1 MTQTE
6 PPQHMPLH
14 LQRDGFDPARRLL
27 DAHGG
32 TIEAHTAFGLPAK
45 IITSYPA
52 VREVL
57 ADAER
62 FSSAGLIGA
71 GPGPGGPAEG
81 NLRGSD
87 PPRHTRLR
95 KFLSPEFTVRRI
107 SRLVPRITEIV
118 DEHLA
123 AMAAAGPPADLVA
136 DFALPVPS
144 LVICE
149 LLGVPFE
156 DRAEFQARAA
166 KQIDVSAPI
175 EERMKAGA
183 GSRAYMAGLVERA
196 RREPGEDMLGM
207 LVRQHGDDL
216 TPGELAGVAGLLL
229 IAGHETTASTIGLA
243 VLKLLREPA
252 QILLLRDRPEAVE
265 NAIEELLRYLS
276 VVHSGVPRVATRDT
290 ELAGEPI
297 ARGEVVILSLP
308 TANRDPALAEDPDQ
322 LDLGRRITRHVA
334 FGHGVHHC
342 LGAALARAELRIA
355 LPALLRRFPTLAMA
369 DPDAPVD
376 FRSFAIVYA
385 VRSLPVTW

>member
-6 PPQHMPLH
+6 PPRPMPLH

-32 TIEAHTAFGLPAK
+32 SIEAHTAFGLNAR
-45 IITSYPA
+45 IITGYPA

-62 FSSAGLIGA
+62 FSSAGFVGA

-81 NLRGSD
+81 NLLGSD
-87 PPRHTRLR
+87 PPYHTRLR

-166 KQIDVSAPI
+166 TQIDVSAPI
-175 EERMKAGA
+175 EERMAAGA

-196 RREPGEDMLGM
+196 RREPGEDILGM

-216 TPGELAGVAGLLL
+216 TPRELAGIAGLLL

-252 QILLLRDRPEAVE
+252 QIPLLRDRPGAVE

-297 ARGEVVILSLP
+297 AKGEVVILSLP
-308 TANRDPALAEDPDQ
+308 TANRDPALAEDPER
-322 LDLGRRITRHVA
+322 LDLTRRITRHVA

-355 LPALLRRFPTLAMA
+355 LPALLRRFPTLALA
-369 DPDAPVD
+369 EPDAPVG